1 MISNKEWMLGAI
13 KLAETGALSWRGIA
27 RELGV
32 PKSSVSDALRA
43 YYKEREK
50 VDDDVDAV
58 KRVDD
63 MYPSLSYSEEFYT
76 LNAINSD
83 DPITYE
89 TVFKI
94 VTDPT
99 KQEGT
104 HLFIPDAQAKEGVDF
119 SHLAALGNYIVHKK
133 PDVIINIGDFADM
146 ESLSSWDKGKKS
158 AEGKRVIKDINAA
171 IEAMWILLEPLYNL
185 QQAELEEFGEIKYKP
200 RMVLCLG
207 NHEDRITRHVNSCP
221 ELDGFLGIHSLKYEE
236 FGWEVYP
243 FLTPV
248 TVGGI
253 AYCHYFQNVMTGKP
267 MTGTAAN
274 MLTKLGRS
282 FSMGHR
288 QILDIATRYL
298 QIDGEQQFGL
308 VAGAFYMHEEDYKG
322 QQGNHHW
329 KGIVVK
335 HNVRNGSYNPMVV
348 SIDWLLENYGEAK

>member
-1 MISNKEWMLGAI
+1 MNNNNDWKQLAI
-13 KLAETGALSWRGIA
+13 RLAETNALSWRGIA
-27 RELGV
+27 RELDV
-32 PKSSVSDALRA
+32 PKSSVSDHLRA

-50 VDDDVDAV
+50 VDDDTDAV
-58 KRVDD
+58 KRVDE
-63 MYPSLSYSEEFYT
+63 MYEQASVVADKESVSYES
-76 LNAINSD
+76 
-83 DPITYE
+83 
-89 TVFKI
+89 VFKI
-94 VTDPT
+94 ATDKT

-104 HLFIPDAQAKEGVDF
+104 HLFIPDVQAKEGVDF

-185 QQAELEEFGEIKYKP
+185 QQLELEEFGEIKYKP

-236 FGWEVYP
+236 FGWEVYS

-274 MLTKLGRS
+274 MLPKIARS

-288 QILDIATRYL
+288 QVLDIATRYL

-308 VAGAFYMHEEDYKG
+308 IAGAFYMHEEDYKG

-329 KGIVVK
+329 RGIVVK
-335 HNVRNGSYNPMVV
+335 HNVKAGSYNPMMV
-348 SIDWLLENYGEAK
+348 SIDWLLENYGETV

>member
-1 MISNKEWMLGAI
+1 MNKEWLLDAI
-13 KLAETGALSWRGIA
+13 KLAETGAVSWRGIA

-50 VDDDVDAV
+50 VDDDTDAV
-58 KRVDD
+58 KRVDE
-63 MYPSLSYSEEFYT
+63 MYEQASVVADKEVVSYES
-76 LNAINSD
+76 
-83 DPITYE
+83 
-89 TVFKI
+89 VFKI
-94 VTDPT
+94 VTDTT

-104 HLFIPDAQAKEGVDF
+104 HLFIPDVQAKEGVDF
-119 SHLAALGNYIVHKK
+119 SHLAALGNFIVHKK
-133 PDVIINIGDFADM
+133 PDVIINIGDFADVP
-146 ESLSSWDKGKKS
+146 SLSSWDKGKKS
-158 AEGKRVIKDINAA
+158 AEGKRVINDINAA

-200 RMVLCLG
+200 RLILTLG

-221 ELDGFLGIHSLKYEE
+221 ELDGFLGIGNLKYEE

-335 HNVRNGSYNPMVV
+335 HNVKNGSYNPMVV
-348 SIDWLLENYGEAK
+348 SIDWLLENYGEVK